1 MLRSPLRLPALSVR
15 MLVLH
20 LVGCVA
26 LLSGESF
33 RAPAPTVEFSPSTT
47 CCPSPVGITGR

>member
-1 MLRSPLRLPALSVR
+1 MPRSPRRVPLSMR

-33 RAPAPTVEFSPSTT
+33 RAPEPTVEFTPSTR
-47 CCPSPVGITGR
+47 CCPAPLTVAGP

>member
-1 MLRSPLRLPALSVR
+1 MR

-33 RAPAPTVEFSPSTT
+33 RAPAPTVEFAPSAR
-47 CCPSPVGITGR
+47 CCPAPLPGTGPGSGPDAYRAGG